1 MRYNKRNPMKQTSEM
16 EYVDL
21 GLPSGLKWAKCNL
34 GAKTETD
41 CGDYFQWGDIEDKS
55 KTNCN
60 WESYKYGD
68 FSNLSKYNTGLDD
81 IGGTIDNKTTFDTED
96 DAATQIMGGKW
107 RMPTQTEFQELLK
120 NTNQKWVED
129 FNGSGVSG
137 RKFTSK
143 TDESK
148 YIFIPAAGSCNGGS
162 VNYVGGIGY
171 IWSSSLSTS
180 YPDNAWYLY
189 FHSDNCF
196 MDDDSRCVGLS
207 IRPVMG

>member
-1 MRYNKRNPMKQTSEM
+1 MEQTDKM

-21 GLPSGLKWAKCNL
+21 GLPSGLKWAKCNV

-60 WESYKYGD
+60 WTNYKYG
-68 FSNLSKYNTGLDD
+68 NVLNISKYNTGLDD
-81 IGGTIDNKTTFDTED
+81 VGGTIDNKTTLDTED
-96 DAATQIMGGKW
+96 DAATQIMGGGW
-107 RMPTQTEFQELLK
+107 RVPTQTEFQELLK
-120 NTNQKWVED
+120 NTIQEWVED

-143 TDESK
+143 TDKSK
-148 YIFIPAAGSCNGGS
+148 YIFIPAAGNCYGGS
-162 VNYVGGIGY
+162 VYNVGYSGSV
-171 IWSSSLSTS
+171 WSSSLYASDS
-180 YPDNAWYLY
+180 LHAWYLY

-196 MDDDSRCVGLS
+196 IDDDSRCVGLS
-207 IRPVMG
+207 IRPVIG